1 MKNKILMVLLL
12 GLVGCEKSEQQKIDE
27 KRRALDLQV
36 QNIVR
41 ENLKDGDSAK
51 FRNQYEMCGEVNAKN
66 SFGAY
71 TGFTRYILTSEKLF
85 LENQYQESDYSIKA
99 FQQVWSSTCS

>member
-1 MKNKILMVLLL
+1 MKKIFPIILIFS
-12 GLVGCEKSEQQKIDE
+12 LVGCEKDQQQKIDD

-41 ENLKDGDSAK
+41 GNLKDGESAK
-51 FRNQYEMCGEVNAKN
+51 FRNQHEMCGEVNAKN
-66 SFGAY
+66 SFGGY